1 MLQLNDIQ
9 EVVIGDATDYTNEEN
24 EERHIFIFNSADE
37 ENQDTSFTAVVFADT
52 PDEINIFS
60 KNEKDS
66 IRINI
71 DVRSSL
77 NTFYDS
83 DNSVLGYF
91 DEKELI
97 VLDDAKEKV
106 LRFQDMAFIDID
118 DVPFALVNDEIEN
131 ELTSKYFTLP
141 HMSIEM
147 IDPEE
152 NNVLRNLVVASLI
165 TLTL

>member
-1 MLQLNDIQ
+1 MLQLIDIQ
-9 EVVIGDATDYTNEEN
+9 EIVIGDATDYTKEET
-24 EERHIFIFNSADE
+24 EERQIFIFNPSDE
-37 ENQDTSFTAVVFADT
+37 DNSETSFTAVVFADT
-52 PDEINIFS
+52 PEEINIFS

-66 IRINI
+66 IRINVDI
-71 DVRSSL
+71 RNSL

-83 DNSVLGYF
+83 DNSILGYF
-91 DEKELI
+91 DEKELT
-97 VLDDAKEKV
+97 VLDDSKEKV
-106 LRFQDMAFIDID
+106 LRFQDMAFIDFD

-131 ELTSKYFTLP
+131 ELTAKYFSLP

-152 NNVLRNLVVASLI
+152 NNALRNLVVASLI